1 MIFAIWLVFI
11 ILEAIAHDYIIE
23 VAKFD
28 PTPDNKFSFSKLG
41 VVISRIGA
49 YLGFWWLF
57 GVHNNAEFWCYTIA
71 ALAMHLLVFPV
82 LLNFLRG
89 KQPHYLGNGGVDRIL
104 KWFPPLVRWTWL
116 LFISV
121 GFIYAYYNTDLL

>member
-23 VAKFD
+23 VVKFD
-28 PTPDNKFSFSKLG
+28 PTPDNRFSFSKLG

-49 YLGFWWLF
+49 YLGIWWLF
-57 GVHNNAEFWCYTIA
+57 GIHNNAEFWCYTIA

-116 LFISV
+116 LFIAF
-121 GFIYAYYNTDLL
+121 GFIYTYYNTDLL